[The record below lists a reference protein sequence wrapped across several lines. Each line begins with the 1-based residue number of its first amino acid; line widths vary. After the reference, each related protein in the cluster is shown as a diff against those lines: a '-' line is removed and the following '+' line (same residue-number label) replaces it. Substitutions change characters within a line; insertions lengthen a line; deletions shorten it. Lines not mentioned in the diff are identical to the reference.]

1 MILAWSYFPGSPH
14 PRVWIGLNYNY
25 NSYLIYGVRGYDEEG
40 FSEWTWALQPQ
51 VRFTGWSRL
60 LNAVWEKLRWQMH
73 WEVRVSIYEGAI
85 LDHAVDSAWE
95 ERNRQGFLIILAL
108 FYVPITNMTD
118 PINIKSHHAFL
129 DNIVP
134 KVEGLVLIVQLIIGN
149 QSQSLIYL
157 KPELFPVLL
166 SIL

>member
-1 MILAWSYFPGSPH
+1 
-14 PRVWIGLNYNY
+14 
-25 NSYLIYGVRGYDEEG
+25 
-40 FSEWTWALQPQ
+40 
-51 VRFTGWSRL
+51 
-60 LNAVWEKLRWQMH
+60 
-73 WEVRVSIYEGAI
+73 
-85 LDHAVDSAWE
+85 
-95 ERNRQGFLIILAL
+95 
-108 FYVPITNMTD
+108 MTD